1 MAPEDRV
8 DVGNL
13 PSRNFFR
20 QTNSIPG
27 LDPSYD
33 DDDRK
38 KIPYSKPIPK
48 SFQVNHQIDFIFK
61 SER

>member
-8 DVGNL
+8 DVGSL
-13 PSRNFFR
+13 PSRSLFR
-20 QTNSIPG
+20 QTTSIPG
-27 LDPSYD
+27 LDPSLD

-48 SFQVNHQIDFIFK
+48 SFQVSFPILRSKNHV
-61 SER
+61 